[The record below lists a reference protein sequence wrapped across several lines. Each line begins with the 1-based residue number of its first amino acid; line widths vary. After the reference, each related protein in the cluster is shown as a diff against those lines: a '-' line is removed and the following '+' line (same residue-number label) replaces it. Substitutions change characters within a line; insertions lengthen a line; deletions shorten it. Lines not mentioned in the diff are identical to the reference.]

1 MAKRRAEPTGLDELD
16 LRARIAALETTNA
29 HLATKIAELSFLST
43 AAERLCATLDRDEIA
58 RIVLDCAAVAVEDR
72 QRPRFLIVRSGNA
85 LALAG
90 ATSLGEKEAAAIV
103 ASHAPDIERLMRVG
117 DAAALGPCLLI
128 PVPGDSHEP
137 ALGAILVVT
146 DGFHALG
153 RDAVR
158 RLVKLAALA
167 GRGLT
172 NARML
177 AHSIA
182 AGITDD
188 LTGLFNRRYFER
200 RLADELK
207 RARRLGGRMSVL
219 LFDLDHFKAIND
231 HHGHQTGDR
240 VLCAVADCISATV
253 RDIDIVT
260 RWGGEEFA
268 VIAPGSDCDDAVNIA
283 ERVRHAVRAL
293 SIAARDGSTISL
305 TISCG
310 VAWVAADIHTPAQCV
325 AAADRC
331 LLDAKEAGRDR
342 VVAAREVPAW
352 HHQGRPADAHE
363 SNGREHRGAARRP

>member
-1 MAKRRAEPTGLDELD
+1 MAKRRAAPTELDELD
-16 LRARIAALETTNA
+16 LRARVAALETTNA
-29 HLATKIAELSFLST
+29 HLASKIAELSFLST

-58 RIVLDCAAVAVEDR
+58 RIVLDCATVALEDR
-72 QRPRFLIVRSGNA
+72 QRPRFLIVRTGNA

-90 ATSLGEKEAAAIV
+90 CASLTEADAADVV
-103 ASHAPDIERLMRVG
+103 ASHASDVERLLRTG
-117 DAAALGPCLLI
+117 DAAEVGPCLLI
-128 PVPGDSHEP
+128 PVPGDPQEP
-137 ALGAILVVT
+137 ALGALVVAT
-146 DGFHALG
+146 DGYRELG
-153 RDAVR
+153 RDAFR

-182 AGITDD
+182 AGVTDD

-200 RLADELK
+200 KLADELK
-207 RARRLGGRMSVL
+207 RSRRLGGRLSVL

-231 HHGHQTGDR
+231 RYGHQQGDR
-240 VLCAVADCISATV
+240 VLCAVADCISNTV
-253 RDIDIVT
+253 RDIDVVT

-268 VIAPGSDCDDAVNIA
+268 VIAPGSDGEDAVNIA

-293 SIAARDGSTISL
+293 ALRAIDGSDIAL

-310 VAWVAADIHTPAQCV
+310 IAWVAEEIHTPAQCL

-331 LLDAKEAGRDR
+331 LLDAKAGGRDR
-342 VVAAREVPAW
+342 VVAVREAPAW

-363 SNGREHRGAARRP
+363 RTGREHRGAARRS